1 MKKGL
6 IRCLFMLVIL
16 YLAAGCAT
24 QTYDTGPK
32 EVGREDSVQKLSPA
46 EQKEQAY
53 EIFKQILEL
62 SDAAERQKNL
72 PQIKKLYR
80 EIIDKYP
87 DVGLAQESYL
97 RLVLLAKQQRT
108 ESGDKEA
115 ENLYREFADK
125 YPDSRL
131 RKVIENELR
140 SSG

>member
-1 MKKGL
+1 MVIVL
-6 IRCLFMLVIL
+6 SLV
-16 YLAAGCAT
+16 AGCAT

-32 EVGREDSVQKLSPA
+32 GVGREDSVQKLSPA

-53 EIFKQILEL
+53 EIFKQLLEL
-62 SDAAERQKNL
+62 SDAPDRGKNL

-97 RLVLLAKQQRT
+97 RLVLLAKQERT

-115 ENLYREFADK
+115 EELYREFADK
-125 YPDSRL
+125 YPNSRL
-131 RKVIENELR
+131 RRIIENELR
-140 SSG
+140 SNG

>member
-1 MKKGL
+1 MIKGL
-6 IRCLFMLVIL
+6 IGCLFMLVVL
-16 YLAAGCAT
+16 SLVAGCAT
-24 QTYDTGPK
+24 QTYDTGQK
-32 EVGREDSVQKLSPA
+32 GREDSVQKLSPA

-53 EIFKQILEL
+53 AIFKQILEL
-62 SDAAERQKNL
+62 SDAPERQKNL

-87 DVGLAQESYL
+87 EVGLAQESYL
-97 RLVLLAKQQRT
+97 RLVLLAKQERT

-115 ENLYREFADK
+115 EELYQEFADK

>member
-1 MKKGL
+1 MKKRF
-6 IRCLFMLVIL
+6 IRCVFMVVVLFFV
-16 YLAAGCAT
+16 AGCAT

-32 EVGREDSVQKLSPA
+32 GVGGKDSVQKLSPA

-62 SDAAERQKNL
+62 SDAPERQKNL

-80 EIIDKYP
+80 EIIDRYP
-87 DVGLAQESYL
+87 EVGLAQESYL
-97 RLVLLAKQQRT
+97 RLVLLAKQERT
-108 ESGDKEA
+108 VSRDKEA
-115 ENLYREFADK
+115 EELYREFADK

-140 SSG
+140 SNG